1 MITVMKHSET
11 EKLNKFYEQIAKDSK
26 ESLIQLLSKAGHGK
40 TSSLR
45 TIIHYIKQT
54 NENMEF
60 VIFDVS
66 QAWWHCAPV
75 QYRQLVTREKW
86 NCGQIVNLTDCVYE
100 MGKLTQD
107 ERRVFVGE
115 IVSRHYH
122 KRYQAK
128 LDGTLKEM
136 PFLIFI
142 FEEANT
148 YFGSRT
154 MTKNDAFTPI
164 FVDFVSVGRNYKM
177 RGFLV
182 ATAEE
187 GEIHPLLRRRSSR
200 IYGRLESDGDISRI
214 RRKDKELASYLKEAP
229 KYNFVYYNGKQFGPV
244 KIPDVVTNIPIDYI
258 VTTPIVQPKSGN
270 EGWWIKF
277 LGTIAIFLLFWS
289 WLMGI

>member
-1 MITVMKHSET
+1 
-11 EKLNKFYEQIAKDSK
+11 
-26 ESLIQLLSKAGHGK
+26 
-40 TSSLR
+40 
-45 TIIHYIKQT
+45 
-54 NENMEF
+54 MEF

-214 RRKDKELASYLKEAP
+214 RRKDKELASYLKEVP
-229 KYNFVYYNGKQFGPV
+229 KYNFVYYNGNQFGPV
-244 KIPDVVTNIPIDYI
+244 KIPDVVTNEPVDYEVSVPV
-258 VTTPIVQPKSGN
+258 VTQPKSDGS
-270 EGWWIKF
+270 GWWIKF